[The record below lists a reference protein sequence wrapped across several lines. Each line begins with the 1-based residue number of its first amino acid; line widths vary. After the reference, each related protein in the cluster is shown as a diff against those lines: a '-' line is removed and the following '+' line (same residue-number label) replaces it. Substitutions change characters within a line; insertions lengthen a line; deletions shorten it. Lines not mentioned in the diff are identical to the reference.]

1 MRVIIIID
9 PFERRLH
16 AFDLPPVTA
25 NLIPGGLRVFAFRLN
40 DSDALYAV
48 EQLASEAGVSDDDI
62 AKQAGNSEAVKKRVD
77 KRKRKTCVGTLAL
90 KEASASTRAI
100 YQKRWYK
107 IGASQNVR

>member
-62 AKQAGNSEAVKKRVD
+62 AKQAGNSEAVKKRVH
-77 KRKRKTCVGTLAL
+77 KRKGKHASERSHSKRQAHRREQSTKNAGT
-90 KEASASTRAI
+90 K
-100 YQKRWYK
+100 
-107 IGASQNVR
+107 